1 MKMLPK
7 QVKKSNKT
15 GITGVAV
22 TDRFCHCY
30 IVNDSGRRS
39 SKKFSTAR
47 YGRDEALRLAI
58 QWRRDNELKIHGYS
72 VIPEQL
78 IQRNVW
84 HEKSTREAE
93 SIRQLLKLAAAEH
106 RQNTQR
112 ELAQRKRNLQKTAG
126 KYIYRI
132 DDLDAGHGWLL
143 RIEMQKE
150 LLCDMF
156 FRDSRYG
163 SADEALQS
171 ARTEREHQLR
181 LHDLPYARGRR
192 FSKGLRSTN
201 STGVTGLCR
210 SASYYHCYIPV
221 TPNKRKTRK
230 ISINKYGEKLA
241 FRMAMEWRQEME
253 IEVYG
258 DTVLTDQRMKEISRS
273 QY

>member
-1 MKMLPK
+1 MKTLPT

-22 TDRFCHCY
+22 TDSFCHCY

-39 SKKFSTAR
+39 SKKFSIAR

-78 IQRNVW
+78 TQRNDR

-106 RQNTQR
+106 RQNTQSD
-112 ELAQRKRNLQKTAG
+112 LAQRKRNLQKTAG

-163 SADEALQS
+163 SADDALQS
-171 ARTEREHQLR
+171 ARMERENQLR

-230 ISINKYGEKLA
+230 ISINKYGEKMA